1 MEYWLRET
9 HTKGTEFNIKIN
21 RHLCSVKS
29 KIQEIDIV
37 DSVDFGRVLVIDG
50 LLMHTEKDGFI
61 YHEMMVHPAMAV
73 NPNIKDVLVIGVGNA
88 GITSEL
94 VKYKTIESIKIVEN
108 DENLLTLI
116 KRFFPALAA
125 SLSDPRVTVEVG
137 DDMKYMRRADPRYDL
152 IILDIPDPF
161 GPGENYFTKEYYG
174 NCYTALREDGIL
186 VNQHE
191 SCFYEDDAPACQ
203 KAHKN
208 SVKVFDVSRVFQASI
223 PTYPSGHWLFGFSS
237 KKFHPKHDMNKQAW
251 TDLKIKTRYYNPN
264 LHIGAFALP
273 RYVEEVLE
281 GVE

>member
-1 MEYWLRET
+1 MEYWFKEA
-9 HTKGTEFNIKIN
+9 HTEGTEFNLKIE

-29 KIQEIDIV
+29 KVQQIDIV
-37 DSVDFGRVLVIDG
+37 DSTDFGRVLIIDG

-88 GITSEL
+88 GIVSEL
-94 VKYKTIESIKIVEN
+94 IKYKSIEKIKIVEN

-116 KRFFPALAA
+116 KRFFPNTAAALA
-125 SLSDPRVTVEVG
+125 DPRVSIETC
-137 DDMKYMRRADPRYDL
+137 DDMKFMRRSGADYDL

-174 NCYTALREDGIL
+174 NCYTALRNEGIL
-186 VNQHE
+186 INQHE
-191 SCFYEDDAPACQ
+191 SCFYEQDAPACQ
-203 KAHKN
+203 KAHRN
-208 SVKVFDVSRVFQASI
+208 SVKVFNISRVYQAQI

-237 KKFHPKHDMNKQAW
+237 KKLHPIKDTDKEAW
-251 TDLKIKTRYYNPN
+251 KALNIKTRYYNAN

-273 RYVEEVLE
+273 TYVEKVLE
-281 GVE
+281 VVE